1 MCGWSTH
8 VGLINVWLEYTC
20 RPCQCAWRKC
30 PYFHSIVYAV
40 FVSVSARNIGK
51 PTRVDS
57 ADRESLVPS
66 AADDDTFKDG
76 VVTSSRS
83 KKNAKAQRTIPMTQL
98 VRARR
103 PRND

>member
-1 MCGWSTH
+1 M
-8 VGLINVWLEYTC
+8 
-20 RPCQCAWRKC
+20 
-30 PYFHSIVYAV
+30 VYVV
-40 FVSVSARNIGK
+40 FVSVSARK

-57 ADRESLVPS
+57 GDRESLVPP
-66 AADDDTFKDG
+66 AADDETFKDG

-83 KKNAKAQRTIPMTQL
+83 KENAKAQRTIPMTQL